1 MSYRGSP
8 MPLLLAGLMAAAA
21 VTACGGSSSSPSSS
35 SAAATATATPAATPT
50 PTPTPAA
57 AINTASC
64 PAPSAVNSALG
75 TDFTTST
82 TVSSAKLVATLPS
95 GAGHI
100 ACAYASG
107 SAGVIL
113 ILLNNMPA
121 SLFTSE
127 EQDVMALL
135 SDRGF
140 NVSGVTTTPVSG
152 LGDEAVSFTSP
163 SVLYGSAVGVDV
175 QQGTNRVVAFEAEAT
190 PSLSAVESLATQLLS

>member
-1 MSYRGSP
+1 M
-8 MPLLLAGLMAAAA
+8 
-21 VTACGGSSSSPSSS
+21 
-35 SAAATATATPAATPT
+35 
-50 PTPTPAA
+50 
-57 AINTASC
+57 
-64 PAPSAVNSALG
+64 
-75 TDFTTST
+75 
-82 TVSSAKLVATLPS
+82 ATLPS

-100 ACAYASG
+100 ACAYTSG

>member
-1 MSYRGSP
+1 MP
-8 MPLLLAGLMAAAA
+8 MLVAGLMAAAA
-21 VTACGGSSSSPSSS
+21 VTACGSSSSSPSSS
-35 SAAATATATPAATPT
+35 SAPATATATPAATPT
-50 PTPTPAA
+50 PTPTA
-57 AINTASC
+57 AIIDTASC

-100 ACAYASG
+100 ACAYTSG

>member
-1 MSYRGSP
+1 
-8 MPLLLAGLMAAAA
+8 
-21 VTACGGSSSSPSSS
+21 
-35 SAAATATATPAATPT
+35 
-50 PTPTPAA
+50 
-57 AINTASC
+57 
-64 PAPSAVNSALG
+64 
-75 TDFTTST
+75 
-82 TVSSAKLVATLPS
+82 VATLPS